1 MEKTLTRNELYTLVK
16 RYNLNA
22 YFMDKLGKSF
32 TQCKNR
38 ELEKGIMD
46 YLDENPKEVIRAITR
61 KFIRNN
67 TLYKSELPELKLL

>member
-1 MEKTLTRNELYTLVK
+1 
-16 RYNLNA
+16 
-22 YFMDKLGKSF
+22 
-32 TQCKNR
+32 
-38 ELEKGIMD
+38 MD